1 MNSEKELIKNILY
14 NIQLIENEYYYNAE
28 YKLYTYQ
35 STNKIELFEA
45 LSYDKKIILETKLSP
60 KYIRI
65 IFYLLSIILND
76 KYDILNTNILYD
88 NYMNGL
94 NTIISINN
102 LSYYQFSTILDLNS
116 ENEDEI
122 NLLLDIRSVRESNYK
137 YLEIEEFRD
146 ILYSTDYNMLIYI
159 YLAICL
165 NDKYSYIFYSN
176 TITLNHNFKYENIEP
191 TIIKIENISPEIS
204 IFDNVLQ
211 YEPSV
216 DY

>member
-94 NTIISINN
+94 NTII
-102 LSYYQFSTILDLNS
+102 LFIL
-116 ENEDEI
+116 
-122 NLLLDIRSVRESNYK
+122 K
-137 YLEIEEFRD
+137 
-146 ILYSTDYNMLIYI
+146 
-159 YLAICL
+159 
-165 NDKYSYIFYSN
+165 IF
-176 TITLNHNFKYENIEP
+176 
-191 TIIKIENISPEIS
+191 IS
-204 IFDNVLQ
+204 ISSIT
-211 YEPSV
+211 P
-216 DY
+216 